1 MGISIIEEEKA
12 ARQLMKRTASLTYED
27 DWYTPTSILTQ
38 IKIGDLKKVRKEYTR
53 LRDIAQ
59 KRLKRLEAADMGD
72 TQAYLKNVHHYPKL
86 KDIKTKYELAGRLSD
101 LSRFIK
107 AEASTVSGQ
116 RQIRAKTINT
126 LHEHGYDFV
135 NDTNIVDFG
144 RFMEEYRKQ
153 KLEDMGY
160 DSGDAAETYSVV
172 VKHELD
178 PEEVKKDFEFWLE
191 NLATA
196 KTLRRSKAS
205 KGSAERIKKRI
216 IKKTKT
222 KTKRKSS
229 TKYSRGRRK

>member
-1 MGISIIEEEKA
+1 MGISIIDEEKA
-12 ARQLMKRTASLTYED
+12 ARQLMKRRTASLTYED

-38 IKIGDLKKVRKEYTR
+38 IKTGNMKKVRKEYTR
-53 LRDIAQ
+53 LRDISQ
-59 KRLKRLEAADMGD
+59 KRLKRLEAASMGD

-86 KDIKTKYELAGRLSD
+86 KDIKTKYELAGRVSD

-116 RQIRAKTINT
+116 RQIRAKSIQT
-126 LHEHGYDFV
+126 LHDHGYDFV

-222 KTKRKSS
+222 KRKSS
-229 TKYSRGRRK
+229 TKSSRGRRK

>member
-27 DWYTPTSILTQ
+27 NWYTPTSILTQ
-38 IKIGDLKKVRKEYTR
+38 IKTGDLKKVRKEYTR

-72 TQAYLKNVHHYPKL
+72 TQAYLKNVSHYPKL

-116 RQIRAKTINT
+116 RQIRAKSIQT
-126 LHEHGYDFV
+126 LHDHGYDFV

-172 VKHELD
+172 VKHDLD

-222 KTKRKSS
+222 KKRKSRAK
-229 TKYSRGRRK
+229 TSRRRR

>member
-38 IKIGDLKKVRKEYTR
+38 IKTGNMKKVRKEYTR
-53 LRDIAQ
+53 LRDISQ

-116 RQIRAKTINT
+116 RKIRAKSIQT
-126 LHEHGYDFV
+126 LHDHGYDFV

-222 KTKRKSS
+222 KKRKSRVK
-229 TKYSRGRRK
+229 TSRRRR

>member
-1 MGISIIEEEKA
+1 MGINIVDEEKA
-12 ARQLMKRTASLTYED
+12 ARQLMRKTASLTYED

-38 IKIGDLKKVRKEYTR
+38 IKTGNMKKVRKEYTR
-53 LRDIAQ
+53 LRDISQ

-72 TQAYLKNVHHYPKL
+72 TQAYLKNVSHYPKL

-116 RQIRAKTINT
+116 RQIRAKSIQT
-126 LHEHGYDFV
+126 LHDHGYDFV

-172 VKHELD
+172 VKHDLD

-222 KTKRKSS
+222 KKRKSRAK
-229 TKYSRGRRK
+229 TSRRRR